1 MNEGRKAS
9 VAFSQAGAWIILT
22 PWSVSTGEK
31 RYDRG
36 CLMTNDLFRRQLG
49 AYAAV
54 HRDWRNK
61 ATHFVGIPIIVF
73 SLLLLLSLWTFQLG
87 GREWTVSLAAA
98 IVAVLGW
105 MALDLGIGLAM
116 AVIMAVAWFAAEAL
130 AGALGSASAV
140 WMAFI
145 ALFVGG
151 WVLQFVGHHY
161 EGKRPAL
168 LDNIFQAFI
177 GPMFLVAESFVAMGQ
192 RSDLADA
199 MGEGDV
205 TAR

>member
-1 MNEGRKAS
+1 MA
-9 VAFSQAGAWIILT
+9 
-22 PWSVSTGEK
+22 
-31 RYDRG
+31 
-36 CLMTNDLFRRQLG
+36 NDLFRRQLG

-73 SLLLLLSLWTFQLG
+73 SLLLVLSLWRFELG
-87 GREWTVSLAAA
+87 GREWTMSLAVA

-105 MALDLGIGLAM
+105 MALDLGIGLCM
-116 AVIMAVAWFAAEAL
+116 ALLMAVAWFAAEAL

-168 LDNIFQAFI
+168 LDNIFQGFI
-177 GPMFLVAESFVAMGQ
+177 GPMFLVAESLVVMGQ

-205 TAR
+205 TVR

>member
-1 MNEGRKAS
+1 MSLA
-9 VAFSQAGAWIILT
+9 VAI
-22 PWSVSTGEK
+22 
-31 RYDRG
+31 
-36 CLMTNDLFRRQLG
+36 
-49 AYAAV
+49 AAV
-54 HRDWRNK
+54 
-61 ATHFVGIPIIVF
+61 V
-73 SLLLLLSLWTFQLG
+73 
-87 GREWTVSLAAA
+87 
-98 IVAVLGW
+98 GW
-105 MALDLGIGLAM
+105 MALDLGIGVAM
-116 AVIMAVAWFAAEAL
+116 ALLMAVAWFAAEAL

-140 WMAFI
+140 WMAFT

-177 GPMFLVAESFVAMGQ
+177 GPMFLVAESFVVMGQ

-205 TAR
+205 TVR

>member
-1 MNEGRKAS
+1 MA
-9 VAFSQAGAWIILT
+9 
-22 PWSVSTGEK
+22 
-31 RYDRG
+31 
-36 CLMTNDLFRRQLG
+36 NDLFRRQLA
-49 AYAAV
+49 AYASV

-61 ATHFVGIPIIVF
+61 ATHFVGIPIIAF
-73 SLLLLLSLWTFQLG
+73 SLLLVLSPWRFQLG
-87 GREWTVSLAAA
+87 GREWTMSLAVA

-105 MALDLGIGLAM
+105 MALDVGIGILMALIMLLA
-116 AVIMAVAWFAAEAL
+116 WYAAEAL

-140 WMAFI
+140 WIAFI

-151 WVLQFVGHHY
+151 WVLQFLGHHY

-168 LDNIFQAFI
+168 LDNIFQGFI
-177 GPMFLVAESFVAMGQ
+177 GPMFLVAEALVVMGQ

>member
-1 MNEGRKAS
+1 
-9 VAFSQAGAWIILT
+9 
-22 PWSVSTGEK
+22 
-31 RYDRG
+31 
-36 CLMTNDLFRRQLG
+36 MTNELFRRQLA

-54 HRDWRNK
+54 HRDRRNK

-73 SLLLLLSLWTFQLG
+73 SLLLVLSLWRFELL
-87 GREWTVSLAAA
+87 GREWTISLAVA
-98 IVAVLGW
+98 IVAVVGW
-105 MALDLGIGLAM
+105 MALDLGIGLVM
-116 AVIMAVAWFAAEAL
+116 ALLMTAAWFAAEAL

-161 EGKRPAL
+161 EGRRPAL
-168 LDNIFQAFI
+168 LDNLFQAFI
-177 GPMFLVAESFVAMGQ
+177 GPMFLVAESFVVLGQ